1 LWTRNIKF
9 RDNLSCQVLF
19 TRMCLYSQSKVR
31 ILTKSFVNP
40 KLRVQKTLTL
50 TFVCCSSLKKL
61 ATFAFKLKS
70 EFSFLYFFLKR
81 NRFKIRFF
89 KKSHTVCLFSSVWL
103 QNEDLSMAVR
113 PVMFDT
119 SHMHVWSD
127 ETKSNKLSGTTAEK
141 KNCSSAWTAK
151 TEIEQ
156 PTTLFLAQ

>member
-1 LWTRNIKF
+1 MPSF
-9 RDNLSCQVLF
+9 
-19 TRMCLYSQSKVR
+19 LYSHVFRFPIKSTYSHKEFCQSKAESSENFDFNFC
-31 ILTKSFVNP
+31 LLFV
-40 KLRVQKTLTL
+40 
-50 TFVCCSSLKKL
+50 FKKL
-61 ATFAFKLKS
+61 ATFDFKLKS
-70 EFSFLYFFLKR
+70 TFSFLYFFLKR
-81 NRFKIRFF
+81 NRFKIRFL